1 MENEKSTKQ
10 FVITVDGSDDA
21 DNGAGRAC
29 SGYVLIAFDGPDKAQ
44 CIIEQTCIN
53 DIKGAIASSAI
64 LMQAACLAVG
74 ERLARTF
81 GRELSMEHTI
91 KDVLDGFRK

>member
-21 DNGAGRAC
+21 DTRDGRAC
-29 SGYVLIAFDGPDKAQ
+29 SGYVLIAFDGPDGAQ
-44 CIIEQTCIN
+44 CIVEHTSIN
-53 DIKGAIASSAI
+53 DIKGAIASSAH

-74 ERLARTF
+74 ERLAKTF
-81 GRELSMEHTI
+81 GRELSMEQTI
-91 KDVLDGFRK
+91 KDVLGGFRK

>member
-1 MENEKSTKQ
+1 MENEKSAKQ

-21 DNGAGRAC
+21 EVRDGRAC
-29 SGYVLIAFDGPDKAQ
+29 SGYLLIAFDKPDNAQ
-44 CIIEQTCIN
+44 CVIEHISIA
-53 DIKGAIASSAI
+53 DIKGAIASCGT

-81 GRELSMEHTI
+81 GRELEMESVV
-91 KDVLDGFRK
+91 KDVLGGFRK

>member
-1 MENEKSTKQ
+1 MENENNGKQ

-21 DNGAGRAC
+21 DVRDGKAC
-29 SGYVLIAFDGPDKAQ
+29 SGYVLIAFDEPDEAQ
-44 CIIEQTCIN
+44 CIIEHTSIHN
-53 DIKGAIASSAI
+53 IKGVIAGSAT

-81 GRELSMEHTI
+81 GRELEMESTI
-91 KDVLDGFRK
+91 KNALRRFGK